1 VKDSPLGWR
10 VQLCTGSALALMATS
25 AVRVDV
31 LNNLEYGLTV
41 SSELATILVLSAIG
55 VVALPT
61 AASILGWS
69 RHLKLTTV
77 VCVALTVW
85 SAVNAYS
92 SKQGAAILAVQSGQ
106 EKYMSAKAD
115 EKMARETL
123 KQIKELG
130 EVGELGKLQALASME
145 KAKACRKPKS
155 DACKLAEADEK
166 LLTARL
172 SDAKA
177 RDKAQAILAE
187 AKDEAKAGP
196 AEASMVATVVA
207 EKIGADTSSV
217 ARIIALAL
225 TGLGIAVTQMVALL
239 GGQAA
244 SLIAGSL
251 QTRSKTTKAPAKAK
265 PQRPTNG
272 GTKRP
277 APSNAVHLD
286 AAKHS
291 VKSWLDK
298 ATVTGGEMR
307 GGEALKAYKRYAGRM
322 AKDMKGSELQA
333 LLTEIL
339 GQGAVIQRTSG
350 YIVQGVALKAQQVTP
365 HVATC

>member
-1 VKDSPLGWR
+1 MGWR
-10 VQLCTGSALALMATS
+10 VQLCTGLALALMAAA
-25 AVRVDV
+25 AVRVDII
-31 LNNLEYGLTV
+31 NNWEYGKTV
-41 SSELATILVLSAIG
+41 SLELATILVLAAVG

-69 RHLKLTTV
+69 RHIKLTTI
-77 VCVALTVW
+77 VCVMLTVW

-92 SKQGAAILAVQSGQ
+92 TKQGAAILAAQSSQ
-106 EKYMSAKAD
+106 EKYESAKAD
-115 EKMARETL
+115 EKLVRETL

-130 EVGELGKLQALASME
+130 EVGELGKLQALASMDR
-145 KAKACRKPKS
+145 AKACRRPRSKT
-155 DACKLAEADEK
+155 CKLAEADEK

-172 SDAKA
+172 SNAKA
-177 RDKAQAILAE
+177 RDKARAILAE

-196 AEASMVATVVA
+196 AEASMVATVIA
-207 EKIGADTSSV
+207 GYLGSDAASV

-244 SLIAGSL
+244 SLIAGGL
-251 QTRSKTTKAPAKAK
+251 RTRPKMTKAPAKVK
-265 PQRPTNG
+265 PHGPTNG

-277 APSNAVHLD
+277 VAANVVHLD

-322 AKDMKGSELQA
+322 AKDMTGAELRDILA
-333 LLTEIL
+333 DIL
-339 GQGAVIQRTSG
+339 GNGAIVQRTSG
-350 YIVQGVALKAQQVTP
+350 YIVQGVSLKAQQ
-365 HVATC
+365 ATSHAAIC